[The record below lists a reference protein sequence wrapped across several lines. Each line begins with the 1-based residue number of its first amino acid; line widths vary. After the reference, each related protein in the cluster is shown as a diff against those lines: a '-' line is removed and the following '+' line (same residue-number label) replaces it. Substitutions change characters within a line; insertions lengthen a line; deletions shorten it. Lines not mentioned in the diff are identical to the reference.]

1 MNIFNQVSQFFRLNS
16 WAYLSLVIVPQIISI
31 AINIPILQAQELPPS
46 TVISESEPDTETISN
61 NFDLMPLAIYVGDRT
76 VNPGTFVRGAED
88 GEKAIDFDKWL
99 IAYDDVI
106 KALKFNTTPL
116 DNGKV
121 ELRSPGLALQIDLNE
136 LEIDD
141 QLGMALS
148 VEQIRELLGVPV
160 EFDIEEYAI
169 ILNPD
174 WLGKNLPQA
183 NIRSNQR
190 QLNLEGLPRISAPPI
205 TLSIIGQEAKISGSG
220 NQVEDYTGELVGI
233 GTLFGGSWYLNI
245 DQEDLTDRQ
254 TWKLNELQYMRQTPT
269 TDYIIGDQETLWPEG
284 SSTYTGFTAIRRFGF
299 APPITS
305 SGGNEGFNPEQRL
318 NSSRLQRD
326 IRGRAEP
333 GTLVQ
338 LVNSISKGVLAEQLV
353 DSSGIYR
360 FEDVTTVSSSL
371 RGGPSA
377 NNYKLRLYPDGRLS
391 ADPEIREAEF
401 FSLPGQLSRGT
412 AALLISGGFE
422 RSQNSETFFGTMEDE
437 MQGGV
442 LYRWGATDNITLGT
456 GLFYDQQLKG
466 MGEVFFQPGNLPL
479 KITATAMLNSDER
492 ADNKRSNIRYDLNVR
507 FKPKQGIDFEFDKDD
522 LSERFRANW
531 DLSPDVRLS
540 LNSNNNAQNARI
552 RWRLFPGLTTNVGW
566 DVGEKVLVG
575 GLNVSS
581 SFGNLLFRNNIDI
594 DKDQNVN
601 WNLFS
606 RYQNL
611 TLRHRMRKQRWD
623 TDLEYFFLKS
633 KSLYDYN
640 HSLFLNLEM
649 DQNDNNSSDRL
660 ATVGWRYKPRSQVGD
675 RFADWIFDIGYG
687 IGTEGSGLQASITT
701 AKIPGLYVT
710 AKYQNISMSNNS
722 SRFSLQISSS
732 AFLSSSVSFGKSR
745 FERLRTE
752 GGLVLIPFLDKNG
765 NDRKDRGEKIYT
777 KGLEDETAE
786 FLFLINDQDIRR
798 FSSYSPD
805 LRKNGIFV
813 RLPPDTYRFELDPIG
828 IPLGLK
834 SNQLVSAVEV
844 KAGSYT
850 PIYIP
855 LTTAYA
861 LLGVV
866 LDDAGNPVGGLR
878 VEAIPRSGE
887 GAKILSITNG
897 AGIYYLE
904 SLGPGE
910 YDLLI
915 NGVPAQPQSIRF
927 DETSEVFTEIDLLY
941 REPADRD

>member
-1 MNIFNQVSQFFRLNS
+1 MNIFNQVSQFFKLNS
-16 WAYLSLVIVPQIISI
+16 RAYLSLVIVPQIISI

-106 KALKFNTTPL
+106 KALKFNATPL
-116 DNGKV
+116 ENGKV
-121 ELRSPGLALQIDLNE
+121 QLRSPGLALQIDLNE
-136 LEIDD
+136 LAIDD
-141 QLGMALS
+141 QLGMAFS
-148 VEQIRELLGVPV
+148 IAQIRELLGVPV

-174 WLGKNLPQA
+174 WLGKNLPQT

-205 TLSIIGQEAKISGSG
+205 TLSIIGQEANISGSG
-220 NQVEDYTGELVGI
+220 NQVDNYSGELTGI

-245 DQEDLTDRQ
+245 DQDDLTDTR
-254 TWKLNELQYMRQTPT
+254 TWKLNELQYLRQTPA
-269 TDYIIGDQETLWPEG
+269 TDYIIGDQETVWPEG

-299 APPITS
+299 VPPITS
-305 SGGNEGFNPEQRL
+305 SGANEGFNPEQRL

-326 IRGRAEP
+326 IRGTAEP
-333 GTLVQ
+333 GTLVR
-338 LVNSISKGVLAEQLV
+338 LVNSLSNRVLAEQLV

-371 RGGPSA
+371 RGSPSA
-377 NNYKLRLYPDGRLS
+377 NNYELRLYPNGRLS

-422 RSQNSETFFGTMEDE
+422 RSQNSNTFFGTLDNE
-437 MQGGV
+437 MQGGI
-442 LYRWGATDNITLGT
+442 LYRWGATDNLTLGT

-479 KITATAMLNSDER
+479 RITAAATLNSDEQVE
-492 ADNKRSNIRYDLNVR
+492 KKGSNIRYDLNVR
-507 FKPKQGIDFEFDKDD
+507 FKPKHGPNIEFDKDE
-522 LSERFRANW
+522 LSERLRANW

-540 LNSNNNAQNARI
+540 FNSNNNAQDARI
-552 RWRLFPGLTTNVGW
+552 RWRVFPGLTTNVGL
-566 DVGEKVLVG
+566 DVREKVLVG
-575 GLNVSS
+575 GVDISS
-581 SFGNLLFRNNIDI
+581 SVGELLFRNNIDI
-594 DKDQNVN
+594 DEDQNVN

-606 RYQNL
+606 RYQNF
-611 TLRHRMRKQRWD
+611 TLRHRTRNQRWD

-633 KSLYDYN
+633 KSLSDYN
-640 HSLFLNLEM
+640 HSLFLNYEM
-649 DQNDNNSSDRL
+649 DQNDNKSSDKL
-660 ATVGWRYKPRSQVGD
+660 ATVGWRYKLRSQAGD

-701 AKIPGLYVT
+701 AKIPGLYII
-710 AKYQNISMSNNS
+710 AKYQNISLGNNNS
-722 SRFSLQISSS
+722 SFSVRISSS

-777 KGLEDETAE
+777 KNLEDETAE

-798 FSSYSPD
+798 FSNYSPE
-805 LRKNGIFV
+805 LRNNGIFV

-866 LDDAGNPVGGLR
+866 LDDAGNPVRGLR

-904 SLGPGE
+904 SLSPGE

-915 NGVPAQPQSIRF
+915 NGVPAQPERIRF

-941 REPADRD
+941 REPAGRD